1 MDEYHGKVRKGLNSV
16 NVTIVDESGLLKF
29 QDDVKIVIYHNGE
42 AMLLVD
48 DKKAIEKMRED
59 MDSKLNMPLPQKV

>member
-1 MDEYHGKVRKGLNSV
+1 MDEYRGKVRKGLNSV
-16 NVTIVDESGLLKF
+16 NVAIVDESGLLKF

-59 MDSKLNMPLPQKV
+59 MDSKLNMPLP